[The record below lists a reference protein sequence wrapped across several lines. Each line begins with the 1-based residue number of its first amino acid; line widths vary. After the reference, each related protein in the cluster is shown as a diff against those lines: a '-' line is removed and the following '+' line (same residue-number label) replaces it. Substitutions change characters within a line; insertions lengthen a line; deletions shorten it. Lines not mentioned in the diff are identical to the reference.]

1 MDLKY
6 LTETGS
12 TEVFKKKNGKSLES
26 KGYRNQ
32 LERVPLPP
40 LEQSVHHHKP

>member
-6 LTETGS
+6 LTETDS
-12 TEVFKKKNGKSLES
+12 TEVFKKNGKSLES

-40 LEQSVHHHKP
+40 LEQSVHHRKP